1 MSINDF
7 KPNPDDIT
15 SIDGIDNRE
24 GCPPSNMNDAVR
36 HVMSNLHD
44 LVNKTDVTQSTSG
57 WMSSADKIKLDSIEK
72 ATQLPKESGVATIGT
87 SNKYATEDHV
97 HPVQTSVTGNA
108 GTATKLATARTIS
121 LTGDVTG
128 STSFDGSGNVS
139 LTTVVA
145 DDSHNHTI
153 DNVDNL
159 QTTLDS
165 KAPLLSPALTGT
177 PTAPTADVGTNT
189 NQIATTEFVASTVNN
204 VSLAVTKLESLPNT
218 RAEILAKNTDFTVP
232 SYKVGSNTLMVF
244 INGVHGMAGENA
256 TLYAYKE
263 MGTVGTMSTTIQFH
277 DDIAID
283 HSIFAMVFG
292 LNI

>member
-15 SIDGIDNRE
+15 SIDGIDISE

-72 ATQLPKESGVATIGT
+72 ATQLSMLQKITFIQY
-87 SNKYATEDHV
+87 K
-97 HPVQTSVTGNA
+97 HPLLEMQELLLNQ
-108 GTATKLATARTIS
+108 LLLEPIS

-139 LTTVVA
+139 LTT
-145 DDSHNHTI
+145 
-153 DNVDNL
+153 
-159 QTTLDS
+159 LDS
-165 KAPLLSPALTGT
+165 KASLLSPALTGT

-232 SYKVGSNTLMVF
+232 SYGVFLYGTL
-244 INGVHGMAGENA
+244 I
-256 TLYAYKE
+256 Y
-263 MGTVGTMSTTIQFH
+263 S
-277 DDIAID
+277 
-283 HSIFAMVFG
+283 
-292 LNI
+292 

>member
-15 SIDGIDNRE
+15 SIDGIDISE

-153 DNVDNL
+153 DNVDSL

-165 KAPLLSPALTGT
+165 KASLLSPALTGT

-244 INGVHGMAGENA
+244 INGVHGMAGEDA

-283 HSIFAMVFG
+283 HSIFAIVFG

>member
-15 SIDGIDNRE
+15 SIDGIDIRE

-244 INGVHGMAGENA
+244 INGVHGMAGEDA

-283 HSIFAMVFG
+283 HSIFAIVFG